1 MCPATNISFVS
12 WSDASKFNQDN
23 TDEPIF
29 TVIGINSYVALAYST
44 DYPSL
49 PITTT
54 RVVQGPYPCFDPIM
68 QTSSCFYEPEL
79 MQ

>member
-54 RVVQGPYPCFDPIM
+54 RVV
-68 QTSSCFYEPEL
+68 
-79 MQ
+79 